1 MCVVDR
7 MTRDAV
13 RRRLLVSIANMAPQ
27 AIRFLVSANQRI
39 CRRIMVEA
47 CRCPAD
53 LVMAVTA
60 LLSEGSAMCIVV
72 SMTIDAVQWRVTS
85 RNIGQMTGRA
95 GNALMRP

>member
-1 MCVVDR
+1 
-7 MTRDAV
+7 
-13 RRRLLVSIANMAPQ
+13 MAPQ